1 MKYILDLDMERCSAC
16 GACMIACI
24 DQNDIDVTK
33 GEVPFR
39 AVFDVEGRV
48 GSGHKTHYLSMS
60 CMHCADAPCIPAC
73 PCGCLY
79 KDENGLTLYDNTA
92 CIGCHSCAMACPY
105 GAPTFGA
112 DGKMVKCD
120 GCIERMKYGYEP
132 ACVRICP
139 TKALHITCEEELAHT
154 RREHSMQKLTQALDD
169 PQ

>member
-39 AVFDVEGRV
+39 AVFDVEGKV
-48 GSGHKTHYLSMS
+48 EASHKMHYLSVS

-79 KDENGLTLYDNTA
+79 KDESGLTLYDNTA

-105 GAPTFGA
+105 GAPTFGG

-154 RREHSMQKLTQALDD
+154 QREHSMQKLIQALDN
-169 PQ
+169 PR